1 MYDSYAFPVVIIAY
15 CRNSEENGN
24 WCKTHEEIDAWLSKH
39 VSYLISQETRVQTQI
54 WGDTEE
60 IVNDHPY
67 YGVKSNYYPTIKQF
81 KELQFETIKVNPAY
95 KEDEIMGDEFWF
107 SINKIVIDDSNFINT
122 KR

>member
-24 WCKTHEEIDAWLSKH
+24 WCKTHEEIDTWLAKH

-67 YGVKSNYYPTIKQF
+67 YGDKSNYYPTIKQF